1 MASLQPTAARLM
13 PCLWFAREADE
24 AARFYASS
32 FPNGRITHVAHY
44 TEAGRE
50 MHRQVPG
57 SVMVVLFELEGQRLM
72 ALNGKPDAFKFNE
85 SVSLVVNCDTQ
96 AEIDH
101 YWDRL
106 SAGGPAEVQA
116 CGWLKDRYG
125 VSWQVVPRAF
135 DHWLTGPKA
144 EQVLNEVMQMK
155 KLDLARMQAAA
166 A

>member
-1 MASLQPTAARLM
+1 M
-13 PCLWFAREADE
+13 PCLWFAREAED
-24 AARFYASS
+24 AARYYAAI
-32 FPNGRITHVAHY
+32 FPKGRITHVAHY

-50 MHRQVPG
+50 MHGQTPG
-57 SVMVVLFELEGQRLM
+57 SVMVVLLELDGARLM

-106 SAGGPAEVQA
+106 SAGGPADVQA

-125 VSWQVVPRAF
+125 VSWQIVPRAF
-135 DHWLTGPKA
+135 DRWLTGPKA
-144 EQVLNEVMQMK
+144 EQVLVEVMQMK

-166 A
+166 S